1 MDDKKYKFLD
11 DCTYDELKILE
22 KELEQTLES
31 RRDGRFRELV
41 KKVCDAW
48 DALRSEFPT
57 VKVHDCCGSCP
68 QCDEWHKVDLDSD
81 QVLVPEDFS
90 R

>member
-1 MDDKKYKFLD
+1 MGDKKYKFLD

-31 RRDGRFRELV
+31 RRDERFKELAE
-41 KKVCDAW
+41 KVCEDWKTLAK
-48 DALRSEFPT
+48 EFPSLY
-57 VKVHDCCGSCP
+57 VFCKGYCNE
-68 QCDEWHKVDLDSD
+68 CDRWGDILINSD
-81 QVLVPEDFS
+81 QVFAPEDFS

>member
-1 MDDKKYKFLD
+1 MGDKKYKFLD

-31 RRDGRFRELV
+31 RRDERFRELV

-57 VKVHDCCGSCP
+57 VEVHDCCGYCP
-68 QCDEWHKVDLDSD
+68 QCDEWHAMRLDGD
-81 QVLVPEDFS
+81 QVFAPEDFS